1 MTKLRVFL
9 ADDHAVV
16 REGLKALI
24 NAETGMTVVG
34 EAADG
39 QVACKQVP
47 ALRPDVVVMDVS
59 MPGLTGSQAMRDCD
73 RNARPFA
80 WWHSLCMKIKVTSA
94 SFSPPVRRVMC

>member
-1 MTKLRVFL
+1 MFL

-24 NAETGMTVVG
+24 NAQAGMAVVG

-39 QVACKQVP
+39 LDACERVP

-59 MPGLTGSQAMRDCD
+59 MPGLTGSQATERL
-73 RNARPFA
+73 RRSAR
-80 WWHSLCMKIKVTSA
+80 
-94 SFSPPVRRVMC
+94 R